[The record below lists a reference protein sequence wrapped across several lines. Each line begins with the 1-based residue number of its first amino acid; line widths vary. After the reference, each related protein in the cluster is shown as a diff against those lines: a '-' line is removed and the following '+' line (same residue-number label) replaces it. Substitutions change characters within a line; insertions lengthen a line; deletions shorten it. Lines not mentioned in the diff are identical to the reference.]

1 MMVAPAPQAAGRK
14 DGPSHCVVAV
24 NAWLLPAC
32 AAGFPT
38 CILKSSACRSQSVLH
53 FSSLVEVEELRT
65 VEGSPVLGLQWV
77 VPYYCL
83 GNAHPGCF
91 LICEA
96 ELVVPLCQ
104 VIVRIA
110 GYC

>member
-1 MMVAPAPQAAGRK
+1 MPGSRQRVQLAFLLVSLSPQHAG
-14 DGPSHCVVAV
+14 
-24 NAWLLPAC
+24 
-32 AAGFPT
+32 
-38 CILKSSACRSQSVLH
+38 QSVLH

-77 VPYYCL
+77 VPYYSL
-83 GNAHPGCF
+83 GNAHPDCF

-96 ELVVPLCQ
+96 ELVVPLCK

-110 GYC
+110 EYY

>member
-1 MMVAPAPQAAGRK
+1 MPGSRQRVQPAFLLVSLNPQHAG
-14 DGPSHCVVAV
+14 
-24 NAWLLPAC
+24 
-32 AAGFPT
+32 
-38 CILKSSACRSQSVLH
+38 QSVLR

-65 VEGSPVLGLQWV
+65 VEGSPVLSLQWAA
-77 VPYYCL
+77 PHYSL

-96 ELVVPLCQ
+96 DLVVPLCK

-110 GYC
+110 EFYYRNYTVSTQPTEPSCRTSRR